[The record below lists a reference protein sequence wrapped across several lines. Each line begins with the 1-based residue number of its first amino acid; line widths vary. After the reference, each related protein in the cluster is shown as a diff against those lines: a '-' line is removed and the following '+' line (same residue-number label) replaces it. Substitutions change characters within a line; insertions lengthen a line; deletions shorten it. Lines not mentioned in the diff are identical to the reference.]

1 MSVAQMGEHT
11 LSAIAVDVFLQETGQ
26 IADRVICRTAEEVIG
41 VLQREEVDY
50 AVLPGAYS
58 GGGTYSLYLF
68 SQLPPIWEVVGVVP
82 LLPRLYLW
90 GVPGASLSTLQQVVS
105 DLEALNAC
113 RKSLD
118 ALGLSRARYNV
129 PNTAEAARLV
139 AGEGGVQVAALCPE
153 RPAQVYGLV
162 RLSEE
167 PLNQPPVETPFLIIG
182 QCPVSYA
189 GWSNRT
195 MFAVKNNARLVT
207 TVFQMALQQ
216 GRSIEKCF
224 SFYVYGEE
232 GWMVFEILGHDGLPP
247 VRQFL
252 ESVKQAIKGE
262 NYRFIGSYFLFPRVE
277 C

>member
-1 MSVAQMGEHT
+1 
-11 LSAIAVDVFLQETGQ
+11 
-26 IADRVICRTAEEVIG
+26 
-41 VLQREEVDY
+41 
-50 AVLPGAYS
+50 
-58 GGGTYSLYLF
+58 
-68 SQLPPIWEVVGVVP
+68 
-82 LLPRLYLW
+82 
-90 GVPGASLSTLQQVVS
+90 
-105 DLEALNAC
+105 
-113 RKSLD
+113 
-118 ALGLSRARYNV
+118 
-129 PNTAEAARLV
+129 
-139 AGEGGVQVAALCPE
+139 
-153 RPAQVYGLV
+153 
-162 RLSEE
+162 
-167 PLNQPPVETPFLIIG
+167 
-182 QCPVSYA
+182 
-189 GWSNRT
+189 